1 MTVYVQHMCPSAIT
15 GKKNM
20 SQSSKNI
27 RNLKKAAKYQF
38 LFLFGPVKVGNLS
51 MSLRDDAFIN
61 NN

>member
-27 RNLKKAAKYQF
+27 RNFNKSSKIPISFSFWTSKSWQSF
-38 LFLFGPVKVGNLS
+38 NVPK
-51 MSLRDDAFIN
+51 R
-61 NN
+61 